1 MWWHHVKAMSDCNLL
16 VNYWWLDHEQH
27 FGSPF
32 NALLHGVLSIRN
44 LPEAQRLA
52 WQKLMNFY
60 VFESDSEATD
70 HIPEHALGC
79 LGEMNKIEADRLR
92 EELLNRLKT

>member
-1 MWWHHVKAMSDCNLL
+1 MIIAPLL
-16 VNYWWLDHEQH
+16 
-27 FGSPF
+27 F
-32 NALLHGVLSIRN
+32 
-44 LPEAQRLA
+44 QRDATNEIFKTL
-52 WQKLMNFY
+52 NFY

>member
-1 MWWHHVKAMSDCNLL
+1 
-16 VNYWWLDHEQH
+16 
-27 FGSPF
+27 
-32 NALLHGVLSIRN
+32 LLHGVLSIRN

-60 VFESDSEATD
+60 VFESASEATD